1 MNNTHFKKKQ
11 LAVSLSLAMG
21 FSTLAPYAAVAEEQ
35 PAADTKSMEVIQV
48 SGVRGSLVKS
58 MDIKRQSS
66 GVVDAI
72 TSEDIGKFPDTNLA
86 ESLQRITGV
95 SIDRSNGEGSKITVR
110 GFGPEFNLV
119 TLNNRQMPTSG
130 GRSFDFADIATESVS
145 GVEVYKTARSDIA
158 SGGIGATV
166 NITTA
171 KPLSNPGLHASIGAK
186 AVHDTSNETGDDIT
200 PELSGIYSNTFNDD
214 KFGILISG
222 SVQERNNREQAMSVD
237 NWIPNVDI
245 SSSPNLAL
253 TDNNQRAD
261 GATWYP
267 QNAGYAFSDN
277 SRKRTNGQLVLQYAP
292 SDSVTAT
299 VDYTYSK
306 LEFEKDSRSFGVW
319 FNNGGNVSAANIN
332 ENGTYT
338 KITEVGGDYATN
350 LNRGATTNE
359 NKSLGLNIDW
369 QLTDTF
375 NLEFDAHSS
384 SAESGGA
391 GIGNDAFMI
400 IGNTSCSWC
409 ENPTVNIDEKMA
421 DFSQG
426 DIPLIDMTLTNGQT
440 ELQPSDMGSL
450 FAGVTNNT
458 NTNDLDQYQLNGTW
472 YNENSGALSSI
483 NFGVSH
489 TSIDFRATSANSG
502 QLAAGWW
509 TKSADWYDDG
519 LFTRVDSSGLLDGFS
534 GGGSDKLI
542 NYYYD
547 ADFDKIVAVAQS
559 INCDHPDAGL
569 GACTWPTDVNGRVQS
584 GPIDDDHRVSEKTLA
599 FYAQAN
605 FETEFNNMPVNISA
619 GLRYEKTDV
628 TANSLERPA
637 VNMEWVNGNEW
648 SYIYAQERSFS
659 NGEGS
664 SSEFLPNIDMNIE
677 VAQDVLAR
685 FSYSRSL
692 ARPPVGALRSTTSF
706 IGNPKV
712 GQRKVTVGNPNLKPY
727 TADNLDLSLEYYYG
741 EGSYVS
747 AGYYRKQVEN
757 FLVNVTTEET
767 LAGITDAFI
776 GERAE
781 QAREDLLAEGV
792 QPTDQAIHDKINEN
806 RGETDGTAI
815 AGDNTDPLASFF
827 VSRDNNVE
835 TANIWG
841 WELAAQHMF
850 ADSGFG
856 VAANATFVFGD
867 VAADRDATG
876 YQFALPGLS
885 DSANISAI
893 YDLDGLSARV
903 SYNWRDEFLTGFD
916 QHSSPVFTESYGQW
930 DINVN
935 YAVNPQLTVFI
946 EALNITDET
955 QRTYVRY
962 SEQLLRANQYG
973 ARYNLGF
980 RYSF

>member
-1 MNNTHFKKKQ
+1 MNHTLFKKKQ
-11 LAVSLSLAMG
+11 LAISLSMAMG
-21 FSTLAPYAAVAEEQ
+21 LSALVPHSAAAEE
-35 PAADTKSMEVIQV
+35 KSEKASDIEVIQV
-48 SGVRGSLVKS
+48 SGIRGSLVKS
-58 MDIKRQSS
+58 MDIKRQSA

-119 TLNNRQMPTSG
+119 TLNNRQMPTTG
-130 GRSFDFADIATESVS
+130 GRSFDFGDIATESVS
-145 GVEVYKTARSDIA
+145 GVEVYKTARSDIP

-171 KPLSNPGLHASIGAK
+171 KPLSNPGLKASIGAK
-186 AVHDTSNETGDDIT
+186 AVHDTSNETGDNIT
-200 PELSGIYSNTFNDD
+200 PEVSGIYSNTFNDD
-214 KFGILISG
+214 RFGVLISG
-222 SVQERNNREQAMSVD
+222 SVQERNNREQAMAVD

-245 SSSPNLAL
+245 SSSPDLAL

-277 SRKRTNGQLVLQYAP
+277 TRKRTNGQLVLQYAP
-292 SDSVTAT
+292 TDRITAT
-299 VDYTYSK
+299 LDYTYSK
-306 LEFEKDSRSFGVW
+306 LEFEKDGRSFGVW
-319 FNNGGNVSAANIN
+319 FNNGGNVSSANIN

-338 KITEVGGDYATN
+338 KVTEIGGDYSTN
-350 LNRGATTNE
+350 LNRGATENE

-369 QLTDTF
+369 QVTD
-375 NLEFDAHSS
+375 NLNIEFDAHNS
-384 SAESGGA
+384 SAESA
-391 GIGNDAFMI
+391 GVGLGHDAFMI

-426 DIPLIDMTLTNGQT
+426 EIPLIDMTLTNGQA
-440 ELQPSDMGSL
+440 ELLPSDMGTL
-450 FAGVTNNT
+450 FAGVNKDT
-458 NTNDLDQYQLNGTW
+458 NTNDLDQYQLKGTW
-472 YNENSGALSSI
+472 YNENTGALSSI

-489 TSIDFRATSANSG
+489 TKVDFRTTTAYSG

-509 TKSADWYDDG
+509 LNSADWYDDSM
-519 LFTRVDSSGLLDGFS
+519 FTRVDSSGLLDGFS
-534 GGGSDKLI
+534 GGGSDKLL

-547 ADFDKIVAVAQS
+547 ADFDEIVAIAES
-559 INCDHPDAGL
+559 IDCDHPDGGI
-569 GACTWPTDVNGRVQS
+569 GACSWPAEVNGKVQA
-584 GPIDDDHRVSEKTLA
+584 GPIDDDHRVSEETTA

-605 FETEFNNMPVNISA
+605 FETEFNGMPINITA
-619 GLRYEKTDV
+619 GLRYESTDV

-637 VNMEWVNGNEW
+637 VAMEWVNGNEW
-648 SYIYAQERSFS
+648 SYIYADERTFS

-664 SSEFLPNIDMNIE
+664 TKEFLPNIDMNIE
-677 VAQDVLAR
+677 VVEDVIAR
-685 FSYSRSL
+685 FSYSRTL

-706 IGNPKV
+706 LGNPKV
-712 GQRKVTVGNPNLKPY
+712 GQRKVAVGNPNLKPY
-727 TADNLDLSLEYYYG
+727 TADNIDLSLEYYYG

-747 AGYYRKQVEN
+747 AGYYRKQVDN
-757 FLVNVTTEET
+757 FLVNITTEET
-767 LAGITDAFI
+767 IDGITDPFI
-776 GERAE
+776 GDRAE
-781 QAREDLLAEGV
+781 QAREDLAAAGE
-792 QPTDQAIHDKINEN
+792 QPSDQAIHDKINEN
-806 RGETDGTAI
+806 QGTEEGTPI
-815 AGDNTDPLASFF
+815 VGNSTDPLANFF

-835 TANIWG
+835 TANLWG

-850 ADSGFG
+850 GETGFG
-856 VAANATFVFGD
+856 IAANATFVFGD
-867 VAADRDATG
+867 VEADRDAIG

-885 DSANISAI
+885 DSANFSAI
-893 YDLDGLSARV
+893 YDLNGLSARI

-935 YAVNPQLTVFI
+935 YAVNEKLTVFV
-946 EALNITDET
+946 EGLNLTDET

-973 ARYNLGF
+973 ARYNIGF

>member
-1 MNNTHFKKKQ
+1 MNHTLFKKKQ
-11 LAVSLSLAMG
+11 LAISLSMAMG
-21 FSTLAPYAAVAEEQ
+21 LSALVPHSAAAEE
-35 PAADTKSMEVIQV
+35 KSEKASDIEVIQV
-48 SGVRGSLVKS
+48 SGIRGSLVKS
-58 MDIKRQSS
+58 MDIKRQSA

-119 TLNNRQMPTSG
+119 TLNNRQMPTTG
-130 GRSFDFADIATESVS
+130 GRSFDFGDIATESVS
-145 GVEVYKTARSDIA
+145 GVEVYKTARSDIP

-171 KPLSNPGLHASIGAK
+171 KPLSNPGLKASIGAK
-186 AVHDTSNETGDDIT
+186 AVHDTSNETGDNIT
-200 PELSGIYSNTFNDD
+200 PEVSGIYSNTFNDD
-214 KFGILISG
+214 RFGVLISG
-222 SVQERNNREQAMSVD
+222 SVQERNNREQSMAVD

-245 SSSPNLAL
+245 SSSPDLAL

-277 SRKRTNGQLVLQYAP
+277 TRKRTNGQLVLQYAP
-292 SDSVTAT
+292 TDRITAT
-299 VDYTYSK
+299 LDYTYSK
-306 LEFEKDSRSFGVW
+306 LEFEKDGRSFGVW
-319 FNNGGNVSAANIN
+319 FNNGGNVSSANIN

-338 KITEVGGDYATN
+338 KVTEIGGDYSTN
-350 LNRGATTNE
+350 LNRGATENE

-369 QLTDTF
+369 QVTD
-375 NLEFDAHSS
+375 NLNIEFDAHNS
-384 SAESGGA
+384 SAESA
-391 GIGNDAFMI
+391 GVGLGHDAFMI

-426 DIPLIDMTLTNGQT
+426 EIPLIDMTLTNGQA
-440 ELQPSDMGSL
+440 ELLPSDMGTL
-450 FAGVTNNT
+450 FAGVNKDT
-458 NTNDLDQYQLNGTW
+458 NTNDLDQYQLKGTW
-472 YNENSGALSSI
+472 YNENTGALSSI

-489 TSIDFRATSANSG
+489 TKVDFRTTTAYSG

-509 TKSADWYDDG
+509 LNSADWYDDSM
-519 LFTRVDSSGLLDGFS
+519 FTRVDSSGLLDGFS
-534 GGGSDKLI
+534 GGGSDKLL

-547 ADFDKIVAVAQS
+547 ADFDEIVAIAES
-559 INCDHPDAGL
+559 IDCDHPDGGI
-569 GACTWPTDVNGRVQS
+569 GACSWPADVNGKVQA
-584 GPIDDDHRVSEKTLA
+584 GPIDDDHRVSEETTA

-605 FETEFNNMPVNISA
+605 FETEFNGMPINITA
-619 GLRYEKTDV
+619 GLRYESTDV

-637 VNMEWVNGNEW
+637 VAMEWVNGNEW
-648 SYIYAQERSFS
+648 SYIYADERTFS

-664 SSEFLPNIDMNIE
+664 TKEFLPNIDMNIE
-677 VAQDVLAR
+677 VVEDVIAR
-685 FSYSRSL
+685 FSYSRTL

-706 IGNPKV
+706 LGNPKV
-712 GQRKVTVGNPNLKPY
+712 GQRKVAVGNPNLKPY
-727 TADNLDLSLEYYYG
+727 TADNIDLSLEYYYG

-747 AGYYRKQVEN
+747 AGYYRKQVDN
-757 FLVNVTTEET
+757 FLVNITTEET
-767 LAGITDAFI
+767 IDGITDPFI
-776 GERAE
+776 GDRAE
-781 QAREDLLAEGV
+781 QAREDLAAAGE
-792 QPTDQAIHDKINEN
+792 QPSDQAIHDKINEN
-806 RGETDGTAI
+806 QGTEEGTPI
-815 AGDNTDPLASFF
+815 VGNSTDPLANFF

-835 TANIWG
+835 TANLWG

-850 ADSGFG
+850 GETGFG
-856 VAANATFVFGD
+856 IAANATFVFGD
-867 VAADRDATG
+867 VEADRDAIG

-885 DSANISAI
+885 DSANFSAI
-893 YDLDGLSARV
+893 YDLNGLSARI

-935 YAVNPQLTVFI
+935 YAVNEKLTVFV
-946 EALNITDET
+946 EGLNLTDET

-973 ARYNLGF
+973 ARYNIGF

>member
-1 MNNTHFKKKQ
+1 MNHTLFKKKQ
-11 LAVSLSLAMG
+11 LAISLSMAMG
-21 FSTLAPYAAVAEEQ
+21 LSTLVPHSAAAEE
-35 PAADTKSMEVIQV
+35 KSEKASDIEVIQV
-48 SGVRGSLVKS
+48 SGIRGSLVKS
-58 MDIKRQSS
+58 MDIKRQSA

-119 TLNNRQMPTSG
+119 TLNNRQMPTTG
-130 GRSFDFADIATESVS
+130 GRSFDFGDIATESVS
-145 GVEVYKTARSDIA
+145 GVEVYKTARSDIP

-171 KPLSNPGLHASIGAK
+171 KPLSNPGLKASIGAK
-186 AVHDTSNETGDDIT
+186 AVHDTSNETGDNIT
-200 PELSGIYSNTFNDD
+200 PEVSGIYSNTFNDD
-214 KFGILISG
+214 RFGVLISG
-222 SVQERNNREQAMSVD
+222 SVQERNNREQAMAVD

-245 SSSPNLAL
+245 SSSPDLAL

-277 SRKRTNGQLVLQYAP
+277 TRKRTNGQLVLQYAP
-292 SDSVTAT
+292 TDRITAT
-299 VDYTYSK
+299 LDYTYSK
-306 LEFEKDSRSFGVW
+306 LEFEKDGRSFGVW
-319 FNNGGNVSAANIN
+319 FNNGGNVSSANIN

-338 KITEVGGDYATN
+338 KVTEIGGDYSTN
-350 LNRGATTNE
+350 LNRGATENE

-369 QLTDTF
+369 QVTD
-375 NLEFDAHSS
+375 NLNIEFDAHNS
-384 SAESGGA
+384 SAESA
-391 GIGNDAFMI
+391 GVGLGHDAFMI

-426 DIPLIDMTLTNGQT
+426 EIPLIDMTLTNGQA
-440 ELQPSDMGSL
+440 ELLPSDMGTL
-450 FAGVTNNT
+450 FAGVNKDT
-458 NTNDLDQYQLNGTW
+458 NTNDLDQYQLKGTW
-472 YNENSGALSSI
+472 YNENTGALSSI

-489 TSIDFRATSANSG
+489 TKVDFRTTTAYSG

-509 TKSADWYDDG
+509 LNSADWYDDSM
-519 LFTRVDSSGLLDGFS
+519 FTRVDSSGLLDGFS
-534 GGGSDKLI
+534 GGGSDKLL

-547 ADFDKIVAVAQS
+547 ADFDEIVAIAES
-559 INCDHPDAGL
+559 IDCDHPDGGI
-569 GACTWPTDVNGRVQS
+569 GACSWPADVNGKVQA
-584 GPIDDDHRVSEKTLA
+584 GPIDDDHRVSEETTA

-605 FETEFNNMPVNISA
+605 FETEFNGMPINITA
-619 GLRYEKTDV
+619 GLRYESTDV

-637 VNMEWVNGNEW
+637 VAMEWVNGNEW
-648 SYIYAQERSFS
+648 SYIYADERTFS

-664 SSEFLPNIDMNIE
+664 TKEFLPNIDMNIE
-677 VAQDVLAR
+677 VVEDVIAR
-685 FSYSRSL
+685 FSYSRTL

-706 IGNPKV
+706 LGNPKV
-712 GQRKVTVGNPNLKPY
+712 GQRKVAVGNPNLKPY
-727 TADNLDLSLEYYYG
+727 TADNIDLSLEYYYG

-747 AGYYRKQVEN
+747 AGYYRKQVDN
-757 FLVNVTTEET
+757 FLVNITTEET
-767 LAGITDAFI
+767 IDGITDPFI
-776 GERAE
+776 GDRAE
-781 QAREDLLAEGV
+781 QAREDLAAAGE
-792 QPTDQAIHDKINEN
+792 QPSDQAIHDKINEN
-806 RGETDGTAI
+806 QGTEEGTPI
-815 AGDNTDPLASFF
+815 VGNSTDPLANFF

-835 TANIWG
+835 TANLWG

-850 ADSGFG
+850 GETGFG
-856 VAANATFVFGD
+856 IAANATFVFGD
-867 VAADRDATG
+867 VEADRDAIG

-885 DSANISAI
+885 DSANLSAI
-893 YDLDGLSARV
+893 YDLNGLSARI

-935 YAVNPQLTVFI
+935 YAVNEKLTVFV
-946 EALNITDET
+946 EGLNLTDET

-973 ARYNLGF
+973 ARYNIGF

>member
-1 MNNTHFKKKQ
+1 MNHTLFKKKQ
-11 LAVSLSLAMG
+11 LAISLSMAMG
-21 FSTLAPYAAVAEEQ
+21 LSALVPHSAAAEE
-35 PAADTKSMEVIQV
+35 KSEKASDIEVIQV
-48 SGVRGSLVKS
+48 SGIRGSLVKS
-58 MDIKRQSS
+58 MDIKRQSA

-119 TLNNRQMPTSG
+119 TLNNRQMPTTG
-130 GRSFDFADIATESVS
+130 GRSFDFGDIATESVS
-145 GVEVYKTARSDIA
+145 GVEVYKTARSDIP

-171 KPLSNPGLHASIGAK
+171 KPLSNPGLKASIGAK
-186 AVHDTSNETGDDIT
+186 AVHDTSNETGDNIT
-200 PELSGIYSNTFNDD
+200 PEVSGIYSNTFNDD
-214 KFGILISG
+214 RFGVLISG
-222 SVQERNNREQAMSVD
+222 SVQERNNREQSMAVD

-245 SSSPNLAL
+245 SSSPDLAL

-277 SRKRTNGQLVLQYAP
+277 TRKRTNGQLVLQYAP
-292 SDSVTAT
+292 TDRITAT
-299 VDYTYSK
+299 LDYTYSK
-306 LEFEKDSRSFGVW
+306 LEFEKDGRSFGVW
-319 FNNGGNVSAANIN
+319 FNNGGNVSSANIN

-338 KITEVGGDYATN
+338 KVTEIGGDYSTN
-350 LNRGATTNE
+350 LNRGATENE

-369 QLTDTF
+369 QVTD
-375 NLEFDAHSS
+375 NLNIEFDAHNS
-384 SAESGGA
+384 SAESA
-391 GIGNDAFMI
+391 GVGLGHDAFMI

-426 DIPLIDMTLTNGQT
+426 EIPLIDMTLTNGQA
-440 ELQPSDMGSL
+440 ELLPSDMGTL
-450 FAGVTNNT
+450 FAGVNKDT
-458 NTNDLDQYQLNGTW
+458 NTNDLDQYQLKGTW
-472 YNENSGALSSI
+472 YNENTGALSSI

-489 TSIDFRATSANSG
+489 TKVDFRTTTAYSG

-509 TKSADWYDDG
+509 LNSADWYDDSM
-519 LFTRVDSSGLLDGFS
+519 FTRVDSSGLLDGFS
-534 GGGSDKLI
+534 GGGSDKLL

-547 ADFDKIVAVAQS
+547 ADFDEIVAIAES
-559 INCDHPDAGL
+559 IDCDHPDGGI
-569 GACTWPTDVNGRVQS
+569 GACSWPADVNGKVQA
-584 GPIDDDHRVSEKTLA
+584 GPIDDDHRVSEETTA

-605 FETEFNNMPVNISA
+605 FETEFNGMPINITA
-619 GLRYEKTDV
+619 GLRYESTDV

-637 VNMEWVNGNEW
+637 VAMEWVNGNEW
-648 SYIYAQERSFS
+648 SYIYANERTFS

-664 SSEFLPNIDMNIE
+664 TKEFLPNIDMNIE
-677 VAQDVLAR
+677 VVEDVIAR
-685 FSYSRSL
+685 FSYSRTL

-706 IGNPKV
+706 LGNPKV
-712 GQRKVTVGNPNLKPY
+712 GQRKVAVGNPNLKPY
-727 TADNLDLSLEYYYG
+727 TADNIDLSLEYYYG

-747 AGYYRKQVEN
+747 AGYYRKQVDN
-757 FLVNVTTEET
+757 FLVNITTEET
-767 LAGITDAFI
+767 IDGITDPFI
-776 GERAE
+776 GDRAE
-781 QAREDLLAEGV
+781 QAREDLAAAGE
-792 QPTDQAIHDKINEN
+792 QPSDQAIHDKINEN
-806 RGETDGTAI
+806 QGTEEGTPI
-815 AGDNTDPLASFF
+815 VGNSTDPLANFF

-835 TANIWG
+835 TANLWG

-850 ADSGFG
+850 GETGFG
-856 VAANATFVFGD
+856 IAANATFVFGD
-867 VAADRDATG
+867 VEADRDAIG

-885 DSANISAI
+885 DSANFSAI
-893 YDLDGLSARV
+893 YDLNGLSARI

-935 YAVNPQLTVFI
+935 YAVNEKLTVFV
-946 EALNITDET
+946 EGLNLTDET

-973 ARYNLGF
+973 ARYNIGF

>member
-1 MNNTHFKKKQ
+1 MNHTLFKKKQ
-11 LAVSLSLAMG
+11 LAISLSMAMG
-21 FSTLAPYAAVAEEQ
+21 LSTLVPHSAAAEE
-35 PAADTKSMEVIQV
+35 KSEKASDIEVIQV
-48 SGVRGSLVKS
+48 SGIRGSLVKS
-58 MDIKRQSS
+58 MDIKRQSA

-119 TLNNRQMPTSG
+119 TLNNRQMPTTG
-130 GRSFDFADIATESVS
+130 GRSFDFGDIATESVS
-145 GVEVYKTARSDIA
+145 GVEVYKTARSDIP

-171 KPLSNPGLHASIGAK
+171 KPLSNPGLKASIGAK
-186 AVHDTSNETGDDIT
+186 AVHDTSNETGDNIT
-200 PELSGIYSNTFNDD
+200 PEVSGIYSNTFNDD
-214 KFGILISG
+214 RFGVLISG
-222 SVQERNNREQAMSVD
+222 SVQERNNREQAMAVD

-245 SSSPNLAL
+245 SSSPDLAL

-277 SRKRTNGQLVLQYAP
+277 TRKRTNGQLVLQYAP
-292 SDSVTAT
+292 TDRITAT
-299 VDYTYSK
+299 LDYTYSK
-306 LEFEKDSRSFGVW
+306 LEFEKDGRSFGVW
-319 FNNGGNVSAANIN
+319 FNNGGNVSSANIN

-338 KITEVGGDYATN
+338 KVTEIGGDYSTN
-350 LNRGATTNE
+350 LNRGATENE

-369 QLTDTF
+369 QVTD
-375 NLEFDAHSS
+375 NLNIEFDAHNS
-384 SAESGGA
+384 SAESA
-391 GIGNDAFMI
+391 GVGLGHDAFMI

-426 DIPLIDMTLTNGQT
+426 EIPLIDMTLTNGQA
-440 ELQPSDMGSL
+440 ELLPSDMGTL
-450 FAGVTNNT
+450 FAGVNKDT
-458 NTNDLDQYQLNGTW
+458 NTNDLDQYQLKGTW
-472 YNENSGALSSI
+472 YNENTGALSSI

-489 TSIDFRATSANSG
+489 TKVDFRTTTAYSG

-509 TKSADWYDDG
+509 LNSADWYDDSM
-519 LFTRVDSSGLLDGFS
+519 FTRVDSSGLLDGFS
-534 GGGSDKLI
+534 GGGSDKLL

-547 ADFDKIVAVAQS
+547 ADFDEIVAIAES
-559 INCDHPDAGL
+559 IDCDHPDGGI
-569 GACTWPTDVNGRVQS
+569 GACSWPAEVNGKVQA
-584 GPIDDDHRVSEKTLA
+584 GPIDDDHRVSEETTA

-605 FETEFNNMPVNISA
+605 FETEFNGMPINITA
-619 GLRYEKTDV
+619 GLRYESTDV

-637 VNMEWVNGNEW
+637 VAMEWVNGNEW
-648 SYIYAQERSFS
+648 SYIYADERTFS

-664 SSEFLPNIDMNIE
+664 TKEFLPNIDMNIE
-677 VAQDVLAR
+677 VVEDVIAR
-685 FSYSRSL
+685 FSYSRTL

-706 IGNPKV
+706 LGNPKV
-712 GQRKVTVGNPNLKPY
+712 GQRKVAVGNPNLKPY
-727 TADNLDLSLEYYYG
+727 TADNIDLSLEYYYG

-747 AGYYRKQVEN
+747 AGYYRKQVDN
-757 FLVNVTTEET
+757 FLVNITTEET
-767 LAGITDAFI
+767 IDGITDPFI
-776 GERAE
+776 GDRAE
-781 QAREDLLAEGV
+781 QAREDLAAAGE
-792 QPTDQAIHDKINEN
+792 QPSDQAIHDKINEN
-806 RGETDGTAI
+806 QGTEEGTPI
-815 AGDNTDPLASFF
+815 VGNSTDPLANFF

-835 TANIWG
+835 TANLWG

-850 ADSGFG
+850 GETGFG
-856 VAANATFVFGD
+856 IAANATFVFGD
-867 VAADRDATG
+867 VEADRDAIG

-885 DSANISAI
+885 DSANFSAI
-893 YDLDGLSARV
+893 YDLNGLSARI

-935 YAVNPQLTVFI
+935 YAVNEKLTVFV
-946 EALNITDET
+946 EGLNLTDET

-973 ARYNLGF
+973 ARYNIGF

>member
-1 MNNTHFKKKQ
+1 MNHTLFKKKQ
-11 LAVSLSLAMG
+11 LAISLSMAMG
-21 FSTLAPYAAVAEEQ
+21 LSALVPHSAAAEE
-35 PAADTKSMEVIQV
+35 KSEKASDIEVIQV
-48 SGVRGSLVKS
+48 SGIRGSLVKS
-58 MDIKRQSS
+58 MDIKRQSA

-119 TLNNRQMPTSG
+119 TLNNRQMPTTG
-130 GRSFDFADIATESVS
+130 GRSFDFGDIATESVS
-145 GVEVYKTARSDIA
+145 GVEVYKTARSDIP

-171 KPLSNPGLHASIGAK
+171 KPLSNPGLKASIGAK
-186 AVHDTSNETGDDIT
+186 AVHDTSNETGDNIT
-200 PELSGIYSNTFNDD
+200 PEVSGIYSNTFNDD
-214 KFGILISG
+214 RFGVLISG
-222 SVQERNNREQAMSVD
+222 SVQERNNREQAMAVD

-245 SSSPNLAL
+245 SSSPDLAL

-277 SRKRTNGQLVLQYAP
+277 TRKRTNGQLVLQYAP
-292 SDSVTAT
+292 TDRITAT
-299 VDYTYSK
+299 LDYTYSK
-306 LEFEKDSRSFGVW
+306 LEFEKDGRSFGVW
-319 FNNGGNVSAANIN
+319 FNNGGNVSSANIN

-338 KITEVGGDYATN
+338 KVTEIGGDYSTN
-350 LNRGATTNE
+350 LNRGATENE

-369 QLTDTF
+369 QVTD
-375 NLEFDAHSS
+375 NLNIEFDAHNS
-384 SAESGGA
+384 SAESA
-391 GIGNDAFMI
+391 GVGLGHDAFMI

-426 DIPLIDMTLTNGQT
+426 EIPLIDMTLTNGQA
-440 ELQPSDMGSL
+440 ELLPSDMGTL
-450 FAGVTNNT
+450 FAGVNKDT
-458 NTNDLDQYQLNGTW
+458 NTNDLDQYQLKGTW
-472 YNENSGALSSI
+472 YNENTGALSSI

-489 TSIDFRATSANSG
+489 TKVDFRTTTAYSG

-509 TKSADWYDDG
+509 LNSADWYDDSM
-519 LFTRVDSSGLLDGFS
+519 FTRVDSSGLLDGFS
-534 GGGSDKLI
+534 GGGSDKLL

-547 ADFDKIVAVAQS
+547 ADFDEIVAIAES
-559 INCDHPDAGL
+559 IDCDHPDGGI
-569 GACTWPTDVNGRVQS
+569 GACSWPADVNGKVQA
-584 GPIDDDHRVSEKTLA
+584 GPIDDDHRVSEETTA

-605 FETEFNNMPVNISA
+605 FETEFNGMPINITA
-619 GLRYEKTDV
+619 GLRYESTDV

-637 VNMEWVNGNEW
+637 VAMEWVNGNEW
-648 SYIYAQERSFS
+648 SYIYADERTFS

-664 SSEFLPNIDMNIE
+664 TKEFLPNIDMNIE
-677 VAQDVLAR
+677 VVEDVIAR
-685 FSYSRSL
+685 FSYSRTL

-706 IGNPKV
+706 LGNPKV
-712 GQRKVTVGNPNLKPY
+712 GQRKVAVGNPNLKPY
-727 TADNLDLSLEYYYG
+727 TADNIDLSLEYYYG

-747 AGYYRKQVEN
+747 AGYYRKQVDN
-757 FLVNVTTEET
+757 FLVNITTEET
-767 LAGITDAFI
+767 IDGITDPFI
-776 GERAE
+776 GDRAE
-781 QAREDLLAEGV
+781 QAREDLAAAGE
-792 QPTDQAIHDKINEN
+792 QPSDQAIHDKINEN
-806 RGETDGTAI
+806 QGTEEGTPI
-815 AGDNTDPLASFF
+815 VGNSTDPLANFF

-835 TANIWG
+835 TANLWG

-850 ADSGFG
+850 GETGFG
-856 VAANATFVFGD
+856 IAANATFVFGD
-867 VAADRDATG
+867 VEADRDAIG

-885 DSANISAI
+885 DSANFSAI
-893 YDLDGLSARV
+893 YDLNGLSARI

-935 YAVNPQLTVFI
+935 YAVNEKLTVFV
-946 EALNITDET
+946 EGLNLTDET

-973 ARYNLGF
+973 ARYNIGF

>member
-1 MNNTHFKKKQ
+1 MNHTLFKKKQ
-11 LAVSLSLAMG
+11 LAISLSMAMG
-21 FSTLAPYAAVAEEQ
+21 LSTLVPHSAAAEE
-35 PAADTKSMEVIQV
+35 KSEKASDIEVIQV
-48 SGVRGSLVKS
+48 SGIRGSLVKS
-58 MDIKRQSS
+58 MDIKRQSA

-119 TLNNRQMPTSG
+119 TLNNRQMPTTG
-130 GRSFDFADIATESVS
+130 GRSFDFGDIATESVS
-145 GVEVYKTARSDIA
+145 GVEVYKTARSDIP

-171 KPLSNPGLHASIGAK
+171 KPLSNPGLKASIGAK
-186 AVHDTSNETGDDIT
+186 AVHDTSNETGDNIT
-200 PELSGIYSNTFNDD
+200 PEVSGIYSNTFNDD
-214 KFGILISG
+214 RFGVLISG
-222 SVQERNNREQAMSVD
+222 SVQERNNREQAMAVD

-245 SSSPNLAL
+245 SSSPDLAL

-261 GATWYP
+261 EATWYP

-277 SRKRTNGQLVLQYAP
+277 TRKRTNGQLVLQYAP
-292 SDSVTAT
+292 TDRITAT
-299 VDYTYSK
+299 LDYTYSK
-306 LEFEKDSRSFGVW
+306 LEFEKDGRSFGVW
-319 FNNGGNVSAANIN
+319 FNNGGNVSSANIN

-338 KITEVGGDYATN
+338 KVTEIGGDYSTN
-350 LNRGATTNE
+350 LNRGATENE

-369 QLTDTF
+369 QVTD
-375 NLEFDAHSS
+375 NLNIEFDAHNS
-384 SAESGGA
+384 SAESA
-391 GIGNDAFMI
+391 GVGLGHDAFMI

-426 DIPLIDMTLTNGQT
+426 EIPLIDMTLTNGQA
-440 ELQPSDMGSL
+440 ELLPSDMGTL
-450 FAGVTNNT
+450 FAGVNKDT
-458 NTNDLDQYQLNGTW
+458 NTNDLDQYQLKGTW
-472 YNENSGALSSI
+472 YNENTGALSSI

-489 TSIDFRATSANSG
+489 TKVDFRTTTAYSG

-509 TKSADWYDDG
+509 LNSADWYDDSM
-519 LFTRVDSSGLLDGFS
+519 FTRVDSSGLLDGFS
-534 GGGSDKLI
+534 GGGSDKLL

-547 ADFDKIVAVAQS
+547 ADFDEIVAIAES
-559 INCDHPDAGL
+559 IDCDHPDGGI
-569 GACTWPTDVNGRVQS
+569 GACSWPADVNGKVQA
-584 GPIDDDHRVSEKTLA
+584 GPIDDDHRVSEETTA

-605 FETEFNNMPVNISA
+605 FETEFNGMPINITA
-619 GLRYEKTDV
+619 GLRYESTDV

-637 VNMEWVNGNEW
+637 VAMEWVNGNEW
-648 SYIYAQERSFS
+648 SYIYADERTFS

-664 SSEFLPNIDMNIE
+664 TKEFLPNIDMNIE
-677 VAQDVLAR
+677 VVEDVIAR
-685 FSYSRSL
+685 FSYSRTL

-706 IGNPKV
+706 LGNPKV
-712 GQRKVTVGNPNLKPY
+712 GQRKVAVGNPNLKPY
-727 TADNLDLSLEYYYG
+727 TADNIDLSLEYYYG

-747 AGYYRKQVEN
+747 AGYYRKQVDN
-757 FLVNVTTEET
+757 FLVNITTEET
-767 LAGITDAFI
+767 IDGITDPFI
-776 GERAE
+776 GDRAE
-781 QAREDLLAEGV
+781 QAREDLAAAGE
-792 QPTDQAIHDKINEN
+792 QPSDQAIHDKINEN
-806 RGETDGTAI
+806 QGTEEGTPI
-815 AGDNTDPLASFF
+815 VGNSTDPLANFF

-835 TANIWG
+835 TANLWG

-850 ADSGFG
+850 GETGFG
-856 VAANATFVFGD
+856 IAANATFVFGD
-867 VAADRDATG
+867 VEADRDAIG

-885 DSANISAI
+885 DSANLSAI
-893 YDLDGLSARV
+893 YDLNGLSARI

-935 YAVNPQLTVFI
+935 YAVNEKLTVFV
-946 EALNITDET
+946 EGLNLTDET

-973 ARYNLGF
+973 ARYNIGF

>member
-1 MNNTHFKKKQ
+1 MNHTLFKKKQ
-11 LAVSLSLAMG
+11 LAISLSMAMG
-21 FSTLAPYAAVAEEQ
+21 LSTLVPHSAAAEE
-35 PAADTKSMEVIQV
+35 KSEKASDIEVIQV
-48 SGVRGSLVKS
+48 SGIRGSLVKS
-58 MDIKRQSS
+58 MDIKRQSA

-119 TLNNRQMPTSG
+119 TLNNRQMPTTG
-130 GRSFDFADIATESVS
+130 GRSFDFGDIATESVS
-145 GVEVYKTARSDIA
+145 GVEVYKTARSDIP

-171 KPLSNPGLHASIGAK
+171 KPLSNPGLKASIGAK
-186 AVHDTSNETGDDIT
+186 AVHDTSNETGDNIT
-200 PELSGIYSNTFNDD
+200 PEVSGIYSNTFNDD
-214 KFGILISG
+214 RFGVLISG
-222 SVQERNNREQAMSVD
+222 SVQERNNREQSMAVD

-245 SSSPNLAL
+245 SSSPDLAL

-277 SRKRTNGQLVLQYAP
+277 TRKRTNGQLVLQYAP
-292 SDSVTAT
+292 TDRITAT
-299 VDYTYSK
+299 LDYTYSK
-306 LEFEKDSRSFGVW
+306 LEFEKDGRSFGVW
-319 FNNGGNVSAANIN
+319 FNNGGNVSSANIN

-338 KITEVGGDYATN
+338 KVTEIGGDYSTN
-350 LNRGATTNE
+350 LNRGATENE

-369 QLTDTF
+369 QVTD
-375 NLEFDAHSS
+375 NLNIEFDAHNS
-384 SAESGGA
+384 SAESA
-391 GIGNDAFMI
+391 GVGLGHDAFMI

-426 DIPLIDMTLTNGQT
+426 EIPLIDMTLTNGQA
-440 ELQPSDMGSL
+440 ELLPSDMGTL
-450 FAGVTNNT
+450 FAGVNKDT
-458 NTNDLDQYQLNGTW
+458 NTNDLDQYQLKGTW
-472 YNENSGALSSI
+472 YNENTGALSSI

-489 TSIDFRATSANSG
+489 TKVDFRTTTAYSG

-509 TKSADWYDDG
+509 LNSADWYDDSM
-519 LFTRVDSSGLLDGFS
+519 FTRVDSSGLLDGFS
-534 GGGSDKLI
+534 GGGSDKLL

-547 ADFDKIVAVAQS
+547 ADFDEIVAIAES
-559 INCDHPDAGL
+559 IDCDHPDGGI
-569 GACTWPTDVNGRVQS
+569 GACSWPADVNGNVQA
-584 GPIDDDHRVSEKTLA
+584 GPIDDDHRVSEETTA

-605 FETEFNNMPVNISA
+605 FETEFNGMPINITA
-619 GLRYEKTDV
+619 GLRYESTDV

-637 VNMEWVNGNEW
+637 VAMEWVNGNEW
-648 SYIYAQERSFS
+648 SYIYADERTFS

-664 SSEFLPNIDMNIE
+664 TKEFLPNIDMNIE
-677 VAQDVLAR
+677 VVEDVIAR
-685 FSYSRSL
+685 FSYSRTL

-706 IGNPKV
+706 LGNPKV
-712 GQRKVTVGNPNLKPY
+712 GQRKVAVGNPNLKPY
-727 TADNLDLSLEYYYG
+727 TADNIDLSLEYYYG

-747 AGYYRKQVEN
+747 AGYYRKQVDN
-757 FLVNVTTEET
+757 FLVNITTEET
-767 LAGITDAFI
+767 IDGITDPFI
-776 GERAE
+776 GDRAE
-781 QAREDLLAEGV
+781 QAREDLAAAGE
-792 QPTDQAIHDKINEN
+792 QPSDQAIHDKINEN
-806 RGETDGTAI
+806 QGTEEGTPI
-815 AGDNTDPLASFF
+815 VGNSTDPLANFF

-835 TANIWG
+835 TANLWG

-850 ADSGFG
+850 GETGFG
-856 VAANATFVFGD
+856 IAANATFVFGD
-867 VAADRDATG
+867 VEADRDAIG

-885 DSANISAI
+885 DSANFSAI
-893 YDLDGLSARV
+893 YDLNGLSARI

-935 YAVNPQLTVFI
+935 YAVNEKLTVFV
-946 EALNITDET
+946 EGLNLTDET

-973 ARYNLGF
+973 ARYNIGF

>member
-1 MNNTHFKKKQ
+1 M
-11 LAVSLSLAMG
+11 AMG
-21 FSTLAPYAAVAEEQ
+21 LSTLVPHSAAAEE
-35 PAADTKSMEVIQV
+35 KSEKASDIEVIQV
-48 SGVRGSLVKS
+48 SGIRGSLVKS
-58 MDIKRQSS
+58 MDIKRQSA

-119 TLNNRQMPTSG
+119 TLNNRQMPTTG
-130 GRSFDFADIATESVS
+130 GRSFDFGDIATESVS
-145 GVEVYKTARSDIA
+145 GVEVYKTARSDIP

-171 KPLSNPGLHASIGAK
+171 KPLSNPGLKASIGAK
-186 AVHDTSNETGDDIT
+186 AVHDTSNETGDNIT
-200 PELSGIYSNTFNDD
+200 PEVSGIYSNTFNDD
-214 KFGILISG
+214 RFGVLISG
-222 SVQERNNREQAMSVD
+222 SVQERNNREQAMAVD

-245 SSSPNLAL
+245 SSSPDLAL

-277 SRKRTNGQLVLQYAP
+277 TRKRTNGQLVLQYAP
-292 SDSVTAT
+292 TDRITAT
-299 VDYTYSK
+299 LDYTYSK
-306 LEFEKDSRSFGVW
+306 LEFEKDGRSFGVW
-319 FNNGGNVSAANIN
+319 FNNGGNVSSANIN

-338 KITEVGGDYATN
+338 KVTEIGGDYSTN
-350 LNRGATTNE
+350 LNRGATENE

-369 QLTDTF
+369 QVTD
-375 NLEFDAHSS
+375 NLNIEFDAHNS
-384 SAESGGA
+384 SAESA
-391 GIGNDAFMI
+391 GVGLGHDAFMI

-426 DIPLIDMTLTNGQT
+426 EIPLIDMTLTNGQA
-440 ELQPSDMGSL
+440 ELLPSDMGTL
-450 FAGVTNNT
+450 FAGVNKDT
-458 NTNDLDQYQLNGTW
+458 NTNDLDQYQLKGTW
-472 YNENSGALSSI
+472 YNENTGALSSI

-489 TSIDFRATSANSG
+489 TKVDFRTTTAYSG

-509 TKSADWYDDG
+509 LNSADWYDDSM
-519 LFTRVDSSGLLDGFS
+519 FTRVDSSGLLDGFS
-534 GGGSDKLI
+534 GGGSDKLL

-547 ADFDKIVAVAQS
+547 ADFDEIVAIAES
-559 INCDHPDAGL
+559 IDCDHPDGGI
-569 GACTWPTDVNGRVQS
+569 GACSWPADVNGKVQA
-584 GPIDDDHRVSEKTLA
+584 GPIDDDHRVSEETTA

-605 FETEFNNMPVNISA
+605 FETEFNGMPINITA
-619 GLRYEKTDV
+619 GLRYESTDV

-637 VNMEWVNGNEW
+637 VAMEWVNGNEW
-648 SYIYAQERSFS
+648 SYIYADERTFS

-664 SSEFLPNIDMNIE
+664 TKEFLPNIDMNIE
-677 VAQDVLAR
+677 VVEDVIAR
-685 FSYSRSL
+685 FSYSRTL

-706 IGNPKV
+706 LGNPKV
-712 GQRKVTVGNPNLKPY
+712 GQRKVAVGNPNLKPY
-727 TADNLDLSLEYYYG
+727 TADNIDLSLEYYYG

-747 AGYYRKQVEN
+747 AGYYRKQVDN
-757 FLVNVTTEET
+757 FLVNITTEET
-767 LAGITDAFI
+767 IDGITDPFI
-776 GERAE
+776 GDRAE
-781 QAREDLLAEGV
+781 QAREDLAAAGE
-792 QPTDQAIHDKINEN
+792 QPSDQAIHDKINEN
-806 RGETDGTAI
+806 QGTEEGTPI
-815 AGDNTDPLASFF
+815 VGNSTDPLANFF

-835 TANIWG
+835 TANLWG

-850 ADSGFG
+850 GETGFG
-856 VAANATFVFGD
+856 IAANATFVFGD
-867 VAADRDATG
+867 VEADRDAIG

-885 DSANISAI
+885 DSANLSAI
-893 YDLDGLSARV
+893 YDLNGLSARI

-935 YAVNPQLTVFI
+935 YAVNEKLTVFV
-946 EALNITDET
+946 EGLNLTDET

-973 ARYNLGF
+973 ARYNIGF

>member
-1 MNNTHFKKKQ
+1 MNHTLFKKKQ
-11 LAVSLSLAMG
+11 LAISLSMAMG
-21 FSTLAPYAAVAEEQ
+21 LSALVPHSAAAEE
-35 PAADTKSMEVIQV
+35 KSEKASDIEVIQV
-48 SGVRGSLVKS
+48 SGIRGSLVKS
-58 MDIKRQSS
+58 MDIKRQSA

-119 TLNNRQMPTSG
+119 TLNNRQMPTTG
-130 GRSFDFADIATESVS
+130 GRSFDFGDIATESVS
-145 GVEVYKTARSDIA
+145 GVEVYKTARSDIP

-171 KPLSNPGLHASIGAK
+171 KPLSNPGLKASIGAK
-186 AVHDTSNETGDDIT
+186 AVHDTSNETGDNIT
-200 PELSGIYSNTFNDD
+200 PEVSGIYSNTFNDD
-214 KFGILISG
+214 RFGVLISG
-222 SVQERNNREQAMSVD
+222 SVQERNNREQSMAVD

-245 SSSPNLAL
+245 SSSPDLAL

-277 SRKRTNGQLVLQYAP
+277 TRKRTNGQLVLQYAP
-292 SDSVTAT
+292 TDRITAT
-299 VDYTYSK
+299 LDYTYSK
-306 LEFEKDSRSFGVW
+306 LEFEKDGRSFGVW
-319 FNNGGNVSAANIN
+319 FNNGGNVSSANIN

-338 KITEVGGDYATN
+338 KVTEIGGDYSTN
-350 LNRGATTNE
+350 LNRGATENE

-369 QLTDTF
+369 QVTD
-375 NLEFDAHSS
+375 NLNIEFDAHNS
-384 SAESGGA
+384 SAESA
-391 GIGNDAFMI
+391 GVGLGHDAFMI

-426 DIPLIDMTLTNGQT
+426 EIPLIDMTLTNGQA
-440 ELQPSDMGSL
+440 ELLPSDMGTL
-450 FAGVTNNT
+450 FAGVNKDT
-458 NTNDLDQYQLNGTW
+458 NTNDLDQYQLKGTW
-472 YNENSGALSSI
+472 YNENTGALSSI

-489 TSIDFRATSANSG
+489 TKVDFRTTTAYSG

-509 TKSADWYDDG
+509 LNSADWYDDSM
-519 LFTRVDSSGLLDGFS
+519 FTRVDSSGLLDGFS
-534 GGGSDKLI
+534 GGGSDKLL

-547 ADFDKIVAVAQS
+547 ADFDEIVAIAES
-559 INCDHPDAGL
+559 IDCDHPDGGI
-569 GACTWPTDVNGRVQS
+569 GACSWPADVNGKVQA
-584 GPIDDDHRVSEKTLA
+584 GPIDDDHRVSEETTA

-605 FETEFNNMPVNISA
+605 FETEFNGMPINITA
-619 GLRYEKTDV
+619 GLRYESTDV

-637 VNMEWVNGNEW
+637 VAMEWVNGNEW
-648 SYIYAQERSFS
+648 SYIYADERTFS

-664 SSEFLPNIDMNIE
+664 TKEFLPNIDMNIE
-677 VAQDVLAR
+677 VVEDVIAR
-685 FSYSRSL
+685 FSYSRTL

-706 IGNPKV
+706 LGNPKV
-712 GQRKVTVGNPNLKPY
+712 GQRKVAVGNPNLKPY
-727 TADNLDLSLEYYYG
+727 TADNIDLSLEYYYG

-747 AGYYRKQVEN
+747 AGYYRKQVDN
-757 FLVNVTTEET
+757 FLVNITTEET
-767 LAGITDAFI
+767 IDGITDPFI
-776 GERAE
+776 GDRAE
-781 QAREDLLAEGV
+781 QAREDLAAAGE
-792 QPTDQAIHDKINEN
+792 QPSDQAIHDKINEN
-806 RGETDGTAI
+806 QGTEEGTPI
-815 AGDNTDPLASFF
+815 VGNSTDPLANFF

-835 TANIWG
+835 TANLWG

-850 ADSGFG
+850 GETGFG
-856 VAANATFVFGD
+856 IAANATFVFGD
-867 VAADRDATG
+867 VEADRDAIG

-885 DSANISAI
+885 DSANFSAI
-893 YDLDGLSARV
+893 YDLNGLSARI

-935 YAVNPQLTVFI
+935 YAVNEKLTVFV
-946 EALNITDET
+946 EGLNLTDET

-973 ARYNLGF
+973 ARYNIGF
-980 RYSF
+980 R

>member
-1 MNNTHFKKKQ
+1 MNHTLFKKKQ
-11 LAVSLSLAMG
+11 LAISLSMAMG
-21 FSTLAPYAAVAEEQ
+21 LSALIPHSAVAEEQ
-35 PAADTKSMEVIQV
+35 PDKASDIEVIQV
-48 SGVRGSLVKS
+48 SGIRGSLVKS
-58 MDIKRQSS
+58 MDIKRQSA

-119 TLNNRQMPTSG
+119 TLNNRQMPTTG
-130 GRSFDFADIATESVS
+130 GRSFDFGDIATESVS
-145 GVEVYKTARSDIA
+145 GVEVYKTARSDIP

-186 AVHDTSNETGDDIT
+186 AVHDTSNETGDDVT

-222 SVQERNNREQAMSVD
+222 SVQERDNREQSMAVD

-245 SSSPNLAL
+245 SSSPDLAL

-292 SDSVTAT
+292 NDRITAT

-306 LEFEKDSRSFGVW
+306 LEFEKDGRSFGVW
-319 FNNGGNVSAANIN
+319 FNNGGNVSAATIN

-338 KITEVGGDYATN
+338 QVTEIGGDYSTN

-369 QLTDTF
+369 QVTD
-375 NLEFDAHSS
+375 NLNIEFDAHNS
-384 SAESGGA
+384 SAESAGV
-391 GIGNDAFMI
+391 GIGHDAFMI

-421 DFSQG
+421 DFSKG
-426 DIPLIDMTLTNGQT
+426 EIPLIDMTLTNGQA
-440 ELQPSDMGSL
+440 EILPSDMGTL
-450 FAGVTNNT
+450 FAGVNKDT
-458 NTNDLDQYQLNGTW
+458 NTNDLDQYQLKGTW
-472 YNENSGALSSI
+472 YNEDSGALSSI

-489 TSIDFRATSANSG
+489 TKIDFRTTTAYSG

-509 TKSADWYDDG
+509 LNSADWYDDSM
-519 LFTRVDSSGLLDGFS
+519 FTRVDSSGLLDGFS
-534 GGGSDKLI
+534 GGGSDKLL

-547 ADFDKIVAVAQS
+547 ADFDDIVAIAES
-559 INCDHPDAGL
+559 IDCDHPDGGI
-569 GACTWPTDVNGRVQS
+569 GACSWPADVNGMVQA
-584 GPIDDDHRVSEKTLA
+584 GPIDDDHRVSEETTA
-599 FYAQAN
+599 VYAQAN
-605 FETEFNNMPVNISA
+605 FETEFNGMPVNITA
-619 GLRYEKTDV
+619 GLRYESTDV

-637 VNMEWVNGNEW
+637 VAMEWVNGNEW
-648 SYIYAQERSFS
+648 SYIYADERSFS

-664 SSEFLPNIDMNIE
+664 SKEFLPSIDMNIE
-677 VAQDVLAR
+677 VVEDVIAR

-706 IGNPKV
+706 LGNPKV
-712 GQRKVTVGNPNLKPY
+712 GQRKVAVGNPNLKPY
-727 TADNLDLSLEYYYG
+727 TSDNIDLSLEYYYG

-747 AGYYRKQVEN
+747 AGYYRKQVDN
-757 FLVNVTTEET
+757 FLVNITTEET
-767 LAGITDAFI
+767 IDGITDPFI
-776 GERAE
+776 GDRAE
-781 QAREDLLAEGV
+781 QAREDLAAAGE
-792 QPTDQAIHDKINEN
+792 QPSDQAIHDKINEN
-806 RGETDGTAI
+806 QGTEEGTPI
-815 AGDNTDPLASFF
+815 VGNDTDPLASFF

-835 TANIWG
+835 TANLWG

-850 ADSGFG
+850 GETGFG
-856 VAANATFVFGD
+856 IAANATFVFGD
-867 VAADRDATG
+867 VEADRDAIG

-885 DSANISAI
+885 DSANFSAI
-893 YDLDGLSARV
+893 YDLNGLSARI

-916 QHSSPVFTESYGQW
+916 QHASPIFTESYGQW

-935 YAVNPQLTVFI
+935 YSVNENLTVFV
-946 EALNITDET
+946 EGLNLTDET

-973 ARYNLGF
+973 ARYNIGF